1 MMQRSGMRGFA
12 RANRGNIKDRLGFQS
27 QSARQKGLLT
37 TAGKR
42 PAVKSRLGG
51 VAAATI
57 GQILDARQKIN
68 LNRVKKGRIGDA
80 RDKIE
85 AQRRGKPNNNPAG
98 NKFKNLTITATLDP
112 ATQNH
117 VARGLYFDEESQRP
131 GPRFTAG
138 YPMESGGMFRSA
150 AMDVY
155 NSPPGPSNNS
165 FGHDDGLFLT
175 RTISNPAATANNY
188 SSYSQQ
194 RSPLQSKPNISYRSY
209 PSSSQH
215 SEAMAMDEDEPPPRH
230 MSLRLAPPATSEPR
244 YKVLVSNLQPSV
256 TSDDIV
262 ELFGD
267 IGRLFEARLT
277 SSGHAEVVYSKKAD
291 ALKAV
296 EAYHNRLLDGSPM
309 RVFLETSGPSS
320 SGGGTTTLKSA
331 AGASIK
337 LPKAASTVK
346 IQPDISAIHK
356 VLFNPSSS
364 SATRGLFKAGQGQ

>member
-1 MMQRSGMRGFA
+1 MQRSGMRGFA
-12 RANRGNIKDRLGFQS
+12 RANRGNIKDRLGFQT

-37 TAGKR
+37 TPGKR

-85 AQRRGKPNNNPAG
+85 AKRRGKPLNPG

-112 ATQNH
+112 GAQNNNMGR
-117 VARGLYFDEESQRP
+117 APLPYYEEEPQRPGP

-138 YPMESGGMFRSA
+138 YPMESSGMFRSA

-155 NSPPGPSNNS
+155 NSPPGPSNAS

-209 PSSSQH
+209 AASSQH
-215 SEAMAMDEDEPPPRH
+215 SEAMDEDEPQPRR
-230 MSLRLAPPATSEPR
+230 MSLRLAPPATSESR

-256 TSDDIV
+256 TSDDIL

-267 IGRLFEARLT
+267 IGRLMEARLT
-277 SSGHAEVVYSKKAD
+277 SSGHAEVVYTKKAD

-309 RVFLETSGPSS
+309 RVFLETTGPSA

-331 AGASIK
+331 AGSSIK